1 MRPLGRRRKAKPR
14 RRRPS
19 TTLHPLGALVSLAL
33 AAWIAALSGSAGA
46 APLDE
51 LHARL
56 ERIAE
61 SEGIVGLAYAV
72 VEDGRVAGSAAIGRV
87 APEGEALTPASELR
101 VGSISKNVTALL
113 AVSLVA
119 EGLLSLETPVMEV
132 LPELALDNPWADRAP
147 LRFVQLLEHTGGL
160 PGSSYRSYL
169 DAAAVLAPSDAIAGR
184 RLRLRWPPGKYFSYS
199 NLGTTLAAAVMER
212 VTGRSFDSLVADR
225 VFRPLGMETA
235 RFDWSADPEAW
246 PRSFDADGSASAF
259 WLMSVRPAGSLS
271 MSTEDLGRLV
281 AFHAR
286 GGATD
291 GATEGATALVAPRS
305 HIERMRQPQ
314 TGLAAEQGYGLSYGL
329 GMFGFLEADRV
340 FWGHWG
346 RVDGFQASFGVL
358 PGSGRGFAVV
368 TNTANRQAF
377 AALRREIADFVARG
391 LPALPEPA
399 SVEVPAPDL
408 ARLAGWYR
416 PFTDDMERR
425 AWMFAVVG
433 LMRVRAREAG
443 LTLESALLPLGE
455 RRLVPET
462 ERFFREEGMAVSTQL
477 FLEDGDT
484 LVLFGDH
491 QNSYEKLSPFAALVH
506 IGLVWLVAVAVL
518 LSLLSAG
525 TFGLRRL
532 AGRPLGQGGQ
542 GIVLLGVAALALIA
556 LQGLHV
562 YWGMLAPPSEVSELG
577 RIGLRSMVLAGLSVA
592 WVLLALAGAA
602 RLFPPLRHSG
612 WSQRLL
618 AVSCTAGLFAAAVF
632 LALQGWMPLLTWT

>member
-1 MRPLGRRRKAKPR
+1 MRLAGRRGKAEPGRRRLLTIPCR
-14 RRRPS
+14 
-19 TTLHPLGALVSLAL
+19 LGGLVSLAL
-33 AAWIAALSGSAGA
+33 AVWVAALSGSAGA

-61 SEGIVGLAYAV
+61 NEGIVGLAYAV
-72 VEDGRVAGSAAIGRV
+72 VEDGRVVRSAAIGRV
-87 APEGEALTPASELR
+87 APEGPALTPAHELR

-119 EGLLSLETPVMEV
+119 EGLLSLETSVAEV
-132 LPELALDNPWADRAP
+132 LPELVLDNPWADTAP
-147 LRFVQLLEHTGGL
+147 LRFAQLLEHTGGL

-169 DAAAVLAPSDAIAGR
+169 DAAAVLAPSDAVAGR

-199 NLGTTLAAAVMER
+199 NLGITLAAAVMER
-212 VTGRSFDSLVADR
+212 VTGQSFDRLVADR

-235 RFDWSADPEAW
+235 RFNWSADPEAW
-246 PRSFDADGSASAF
+246 PRSFDADGSASTF
-259 WLMSVRPAGSLS
+259 WLMSIRPAGSLS

-281 AFHAR
+281 AFHA
-286 GGATD
+286 TD
-291 GATEGATALVAPRS
+291 GATAQVAPRS
-305 HIERMRQPQ
+305 HLERMRQPQ

-329 GMFGFLEADRV
+329 GMFGFLEAERV

-399 SVEVPAPDL
+399 SLEVPAPDL

-425 AWMFAVVG
+425 AWIFAAVG

-443 LTLESALLPLGE
+443 LTLEPALLPLGE
-455 RRLVPET
+455 RRLIPET

-477 FLEDGDT
+477 FLEDDDT
-484 LVLFGDH
+484 LVLFGDQ

-532 AGRPLGQGGQ
+532 AGRPLGRGGQ

-562 YWGMLAPPSEVSELG
+562 YWGMLAPPSEVAALG
-577 RIGLRSMVLAGLSVA
+577 RIGLRSLVLAGLSVA
-592 WVLLALAGAA
+592 WVLIALAGAA
-602 RLFPPLRHSG
+602 RLFPTLRHSG
-612 WSQRLL
+612 WHQRLL
-618 AVSCTAGLFAAAVF
+618 VVSCTAGFAAAAVF